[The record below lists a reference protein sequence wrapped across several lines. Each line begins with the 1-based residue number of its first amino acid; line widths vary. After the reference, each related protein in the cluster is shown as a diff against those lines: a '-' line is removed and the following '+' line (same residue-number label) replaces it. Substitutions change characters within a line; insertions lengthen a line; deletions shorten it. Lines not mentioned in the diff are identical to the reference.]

1 MTTTQWILNLVLL
14 AWVLSRNLGTRPVRR
29 TTFVVPALL
38 VALASAAYLRDVPTQ
53 GNDGRL
59 ELVGA
64 VVGVGLGVLSA
75 LLTRVGRAPDG
86 RLVVTAGAAFAALWV
101 AVIGGRV
108 AFAEW
113 ATHDGARAVGEFS
126 MRHAITGAGAWTAA
140 FVLLALGMV
149 AGRYATTG
157 VALARRSRE
166 TAVLTTGGAA

>member
-14 AWVLSRNLGTRPVRR
+14 AWVLSRNLGTRPVGR

-38 VALASAAYLRDVPTQ
+38 VALASVAYLRDVPTQ

-75 LLTRVGRAPDG
+75 LLTRVGRASDG
-86 RLVVTAGAAFAALWV
+86 RPVVTAGAAFAALWV

-126 MRHAITGAGAWTAA
+126 MHHAITGAGAWTAA

-166 TAVLTTGGAA
+166 TTALTTGGAA